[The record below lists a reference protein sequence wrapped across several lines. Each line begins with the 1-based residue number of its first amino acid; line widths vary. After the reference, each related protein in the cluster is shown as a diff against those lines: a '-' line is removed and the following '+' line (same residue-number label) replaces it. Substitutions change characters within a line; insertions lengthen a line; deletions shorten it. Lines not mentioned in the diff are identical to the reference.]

1 MFIYP
6 FVIAIHVITCILLVV
21 AVLLQQGKGAEI
33 GAVFGASDT
42 IFGSSGPA
50 SFLHKFTAGLA
61 ALFMITS
68 FSLTYM
74 SAHRTESSV
83 MQNVEEAPVVPKA
96 PVTTKPP
103 IATKAPIE
111 PVKKGVNLVPTKPE
125 TSAKKPGKVSAKKTG
140 VLKTGQAVQGTANKQ
155 AVTSG
160 KKQKAKVDVGAGKPS
175 PVKTQTKTPK

>member
-1 MFIYP
+1 MFIYH

-83 MQNVEEAPVVPKA
+83 MQNVEEAPVVPNA
-96 PVTTKPP
+96 PVT
-103 IATKAPIE
+103 TKAPIE
-111 PVKKGVNLVPTKPE
+111 PVKKGVNIVSTKPE
-125 TSAKKPGKVSAKKTG
+125 TSTKKPGKVSAKKTG
-140 VLKTGQAVQGTANKQ
+140 VLKTGQAVQDTANKQ